1 MDENE
6 RRDGT
11 VKPLVLGNEPSSR
24 LAVHLSEKER
34 STHMHIIG
42 ATGTGKSKFI
52 EHLVRQDIK
61 EKRGVCLIDPTGELY
76 FNIVRWLASW
86 GFKRQV
92 ILFHPAVEDITL
104 GFNPLKRLTSSF
116 DAQRDS
122 IVKAIAGVWGS
133 EDMTRTPLLK
143 RALKAIF
150 HVLLEKQF
158 TFLEAQYLITPHDPE
173 VREFLTRG
181 IQDYF
186 ISKEWEYFNDLKPR
200 QYYEEFGSAVNR
212 LAEFLS
218 SSLIKRILGQDQATI
233 DFKKIM
239 DEGHIL
245 LVNLAPIKMFYGDDE
260 PMEPAFSFDNARLLG
275 SLISNNLFEMCR
287 LRPKGSRPF
296 YAYIDEFGLFVND
309 DIGHTL
315 DYGRKHGLH
324 MTLAHQHLAQ
334 LSEENPK
341 VYKSVMADAR
351 TKVVFG
357 GLAPD
362 DADILAQQI
371 FTGWKDWHKVRDE
384 IINPMVVGIR
394 EERRTVEGQ
403 GATSGSQTSHVDG
416 QSTPSGNLAGAVTSS
431 ATGMV
436 DSSGDSWSSTDVP
449 VFIPQFEDRVSSRQ
463 LFGLQDLQEM
473 DKAKIVNQPTQYAFV
488 RIPDRDPVQIKVP
501 TLRDGFASRETTEKF
516 VEGSYRLMEGL
527 ALPIHEAEKQIEE
540 RHRALI
546 KEASA
551 SVPLPDDEDF

>member
-1 MDENE
+1 M
-6 RRDGT
+6 
-11 VKPLVLGNEPSSR
+11 KKLLLGNEPSSR

-61 EKRGVCLIDPTGELY
+61 EKRGLCLIDPTGELY

-86 GFKRQV
+86 NFDRQV

-133 EDMTRTPLLK
+133 EDMSRTPLLK

-218 SSLIKRILGQDQATI
+218 SPLIKRILGQDQATI

-245 LVNLAPIKMFYGDDE
+245 LVNLSPVRMFYGDNE
-260 PMEPAFSFDNARLLG
+260 PIEPAFSFDNARLLG

-296 YAYIDEFGLFVND
+296 YTYIDEFGLFVND

-371 FTGWKDWHKVRDE
+371 FTGWKDWHRVRDE

-394 EERRTVEGQ
+394 EETRTVEGR
-403 GATSGSQTSHVDG
+403 GTTSGSQTSHVDG
-416 QSTPSGNLAGAVTSS
+416 QSTPSGNLVGAVTSS
-431 ATGMV
+431 ATGVV
-436 DSSGDSWSSTDVP
+436 DSSGDSWSSSDVP
-449 VFIPQFEDRVSSRQ
+449 VFLPQFEDRVSARQ

-488 RIPDRDPVQIKVP
+488 RIPDKEPVQIKVP

-516 VEGSYRLMEGL
+516 VEGSYRLMKGL
-527 ALPIHEAEKQIEE
+527 ALPIREAEKQIEE
-540 RHRALI
+540 RQKALI
-546 KEASA
+546 QEASE
-551 SVPLPDDEDF
+551 STPTPDDDDF